1 MNIFTNAQKFTRDAN
16 HRQIDFCLGASIT
29 RPETGPDGAKY
40 IPFRNEGV
48 LKSDEQRADGNVREN
63 TEKTIFLTFSIAD
76 TGNGL
81 SDKELKQLFKKFGQA
96 SPKTYGQYGGS
107 GLGLFITRDLVE
119 LQGGQI
125 GVKSKEGQGTT
136 FFFYIK
142 AERIIAGKE
151 IISSLARKA
160 SLTELLGEF
169 KHRKGSVNRGTTD
182 LIQRASATPSPNE
195 DNRKLGF
202 GESAPGLAHASL

>member
-1 MNIFTNAQKFTRDAN
+1 MNIFTNAQKFTRNAN
-16 HRQIDFCLGASIT
+16 HRQIDFSLGASII

-48 LKSDEQRADGNVREN
+48 LKSDEQRADRNVREN

-76 TGNGL
+76 TGKGL
-81 SDKELKQLFKKFGQA
+81 SDKELKQLFKKFNQA

-125 GVKSKEGQGTT
+125 GVRSKEGHGTT

-142 AERIIAGKE
+142 VERIIAGKE
-151 IISSLARKA
+151 ISSSLARR
-160 SLTELLGEF
+160 L
-169 KHRKGSVNRGTTD
+169 R
-182 LIQRASATPSPNE
+182 
-195 DNRKLGF
+195 
-202 GESAPGLAHASL
+202 